1 MIQCTPNLC
10 KVSLT
15 SIFFINKGTVIVN
28 LSDTSCKDSD
38 IRFTKVPLKP

>member
-1 MIQCTPNLC
+1 MYTKLMQGILNL
-10 KVSLT
+10 
-15 SIFFINKGTVIVN
+15 IFFIIKGTVIVN